1 MESRRKSNNHVK
13 SPSKGKT
20 VNAIEDVSGKTP
32 CHTVTIPV
40 CADAIVHLPSTG
52 IVVTPECA
60 NTVTTASAD
69 VVTPECADT
78 VTTACADVVTPEC
91 ADVVLTVAS
100 SSLRPPN
107 PGEGVLASQP
117 LEVPLLGNSVRTN
130 VKHNSM
136 RTNTGSRR
144 AIPSPASP

>member
-1 MESRRKSNNHVK
+1 
-13 SPSKGKT
+13 

-32 CHTVTIPV
+32 CHTLTIPV
-40 CADAIVHLPSTG
+40 CADVIVHLPSTG

-78 VTTACADVVTPEC
+78 VTPEC

-107 PGEGVLASQP
+107 PGEGILASQP

>member
-1 MESRRKSNNHVK
+1 
-13 SPSKGKT
+13 

-32 CHTVTIPV
+32 CHTLTIPV

-78 VTTACADVVTPEC
+78 VTPEC

-107 PGEGVLASQP
+107 PGEGILASQP